1 MRMRM
6 KKRKWFDITLMNVF
20 IDSYLKI
27 VSIRR
32 RDTKTADKQL
42 EEDKQV
48 ENERH
53 KEYRYA

>member
-1 MRMRM
+1 MRM

-53 KEYRYA
+53 KEYRHA